1 MFCVG
6 WWSRNT
12 CSISILRKMASTSNR
27 LLMIRQLKPFTWH
40 RTFLFFFFRLV
51 IHGWRIWTKDALPS
65 NSGFAWHGLS
75 KWTWEQVLGKTHL
88 FVVIF
93 SIYSWFLSFEIL
105 SVMGRWC
112 TPNLRDNY
120 SYEIPAIEYLP
131 KQIGEWLFHPRNEIE
146 THHPCGFC
154 CI

>member
-1 MFCVG
+1 MWDDGLETPAVYQYSEKWLLLQIGF
-6 WWSRNT
+6 WWSDNW
-12 CSISILRKMASTSNR
+12 S
-27 LLMIRQLKPFTWH
+27 LLHDIGLF
-40 RTFLFFFFRLV
+40 FFFFFRLV